1 MKIEV
6 VAGAAT
12 RELRRAVLRPGWP
25 AGSPMHGDDNP
36 AAVHLAA
43 MDEDGRVVGA
53 VLVLPRG
60 YPLRPAIEGAWQLRG
75 MATVPELRGQGIG
88 GQLVAAAIEQIRRR
102 NGRFVWCDARTSA
115 VSFYARH
122 GFTAEGEQF
131 RHAETGI
138 PHYRMWRMLEPI
150 DLATS

>member
-1 MKIEV
+1 LRIEV

-25 AGSPMHGDDNP
+25 VGSPMHGDDNP

-53 VLVLPRG
+53 VVVLPRE
-60 YPLRPAIEGAWQLRG
+60 YPLRPGIEGAWQLRG

-102 NGRFVWCDARTSA
+102 DGRLVWCDARTSV

-122 GFTAEGEQF
+122 GFTTDGEEF

-150 DLATS
+150 DPATS